1 MKVSNSHH
9 FGPGDRWSR
18 KTILKW
24 VLPWVIT
31 MALFVVIFSKMNI
44 ADVLALLPAVDIR
57 YLLAGIFFSCS
68 AHLLFSP
75 ARYRQIVSMMGRRMT
90 FSEAVMI
97 RMGCNPVKGILPFKV
112 GELAIVAY
120 MKKKYHLSYPGGVLS
135 VFAGYPFSLLVLII
149 FYATGGLFYF
159 PQGGQKIFFAL
170 LLMVALILASP
181 FGIREMIFL
190 LFDGIRKFKRI
201 SGVEENFFTEMHI
214 DQEARKIIFYSLGVE
229 GSKLLIIFAS

>member
-1 MKVSNSHH
+1 VVEKDYPEM
-9 FGPGDRWSR
+9 GIALGDNDGSFRCH
-18 KTILKW
+18 
-24 VLPWVIT
+24 
-31 MALFVVIFSKMNI
+31 LFQNEHCRCSGLI
-44 ADVLALLPAVDIR
+44 ARSGYPVFACGD
-57 YLLAGIFFSCS
+57 FFSCS

-201 SGVEENFFTEMHI
+201 SGVKENFFTEMHI